1 MLVLLLI
8 LLFYTAQAHELWIE
22 REGNLFVLLYGHIKP
37 DRVEEATVRY
47 LPEQVL
53 SFECLDAEGNRL
65 KAELIKGYPLKLR
78 GSCHMVQAVFSSGYW
93 AKTPEGLKNLPKDQ
107 VKDSIE
113 SWYSL
118 EIARRINAWKPRR
131 EPLSNELEIIPVES
145 PSSLRVGE
153 KFTVIAYYR
162 GKPFRDVPVYHNGRI
177 VGSTDEEGR
186 INLRVREKGIQLV
199 GVTVREK
206 DGTGKA
212 DYVLKTFY
220 LIFEVER

>member
-1 MLVLLLI
+1 M
-8 LLFYTAQAHELWIE
+8 
-22 REGNLFVLLYGHIKP
+22 
-37 DRVEEATVRY
+37 
-47 LPEQVL
+47 
-53 SFECLDAEGNRL
+53 
-65 KAELIKGYPLKLR
+65 
-78 GSCHMVQAVFSSGYW
+78 
-93 AKTPEGLKNLPKDQ
+93 
-107 VKDSIE
+107 
-113 SWYSL
+113 

-145 PSSLRVGE
+145 PSSLRIGE

-162 GKPFRDVPVYHNGRI
+162 GKPLRDAPIYHNRRI